1 MAGDRQQCRGRSLLR
16 VAAATASATAA
27 VVGLVRAGRTL
38 GALPTE
44 VVAALPG
51 DDVDPEATAVT
62 TRAIRIDAPP
72 AAVWPWLVQMG
83 YQRGGWYAIDALERL
98 IGAGDFLTG
107 GSADRVVPELQD
119 LAVGDRVALN
129 DRAYLVVAHLDV
141 PQALVLV
148 LPSGPLAWVWSFTLN
163 PVPSPGADD
172 APSAT
177 RLVVRCRTGA
187 RDSWVRPLLP
197 LLEAG
202 HLVMEVVQLQRLRRR
217 IETAAQPSV

>member
-1 MAGDRQQCRGRSLLR
+1 MAGDRQQRDGRSLLR
-16 VAAATASATAA
+16 LGAATAA

-51 DDVDPEATAVT
+51 DEVDPEATAAT
-62 TRAIRIDAPP
+62 TRAIRIDATPE
-72 AAVWPWLVQMG
+72 AVWPWLVQMG

-129 DRAYLVVAHLDV
+129 DRAYLVVAHLDA
-141 PQALVLV
+141 PRALVLV
-148 LPSGPLAWVWSFTLN
+148 LPGGPLAWVWSFTLH
-163 PVPSPGADD
+163 PVPSPSDD
-172 APSAT
+172 DPPSAT

-187 RDSWVRPLLP
+187 REGWVRPLLP

-217 IETAAQPSV
+217 MEAAGHPSA

>member
-1 MAGDRQQCRGRSLLR
+1 MAGERQQRNARSLLQ
-16 VAAATASATAA
+16 VGAAAVA
-27 VVGLVRAGRTL
+27 VVGLVRVGRTL

-44 VVAALPG
+44 AVATLPG
-51 DDVDPEATAVT
+51 DEVEPAATAVT

-83 YQRGGWYAIDALERL
+83 YRRGGWYAIDALERL

-129 DRAYLVVAHLDV
+129 DRAYLVVAHLDA
-141 PQALVLV
+141 PRALVLV
-148 LPSGPLAWVWSFTLN
+148 LPSGPLAWVWSFTLHA
-163 PVPSPGADD
+163 VPSPGVDD
-172 APSAT
+172 GPVAT

-187 RDSWVRPLLP
+187 RDGRVRPLLP
-197 LLEAG
+197 LLETG

-217 IETAAQPSV
+217 IEAAARPSV

>member
-1 MAGDRQQCRGRSLLR
+1 VAGDGQQRSGRSFLR
-16 VAAATASATAA
+16 IGAASAA

-51 DDVDPEATAVT
+51 DDVDPEATAAT

-98 IGAGDFLTG
+98 IGAGEFLTG
-107 GSADRVVPELQD
+107 GSADRIVPELQD

-129 DRAYLVVAHLDV
+129 DRAYLVVAHLDA
-141 PQALVLV
+141 PRALVLV
-148 LPSGPLAWVWSFTLN
+148 LPSGPLAWVWSFTLHA
-163 PVPSPGADD
+163 VPSQGDGT

-187 RDSWVRPLLP
+187 RASWVRPLLP

-217 IETAAQPSV
+217 IEAEATAQASR